1 MDCLKARNMIRA
13 GVIPGAGEYRDPQ
26 LGFHL
31 ASCPGCREFRRIGGS
46 HRAAGQVT
54 RQTCRRPRRRA
65 KTRRILSHLARATA
79 LLLVVCLLGIG
90 WYLGVPLVHA
100 WADVSTMTSLAVT
113 RPELPVERLV
123 RLKEAAVMPVVVPKA
138 VKQSWESMTLSLQTL
153 RPVPI
158 AITPPAD
165 ASKDMLLLAPP
176 VHMSTNMTATTTT
189 VPVTP
194 SIEQTG
200 EITAPL
206 DLLAT
211 PPISAVVDV
220 APQAGD
226 TAVPPLETSL
236 PALIEEASA
245 GAIADA
251 SVPEV
256 PEEQVAHTDAITIL
270 VLGIDARPGE
280 VLARSDVIMLV
291 RLDPQRQQVT
301 LLSLPRDLWVP
312 IPGFG
317 EGKIDSAY
325 FLGEQYGEGAIVATQ
340 TVSQALNINIDRT
353 AVVDFDGFRG
363 LIDALGGIRVD
374 VPRELYDPHFPTED
388 YGYTVAHFLPGE
400 QMMDGARAL
409 MYSRIRHPDS
419 DFERMR
425 RQQAVVVGIAERL
438 RERGVLKNLHE
449 ADQITTAL
457 RPYIRTDLPRPLALN
472 LLWSMRSVDI
482 SSVKRVTAD
491 TSLLTE
497 TSVYGAYALM
507 AEPTV
512 MHELG
517 AQLVAAP

>member
-1 MDCLKARNMIRA
+1 
-13 GVIPGAGEYRDPQ
+13 
-26 LGFHL
+26 
-31 ASCPGCREFRRIGGS
+31 
-46 HRAAGQVT
+46 
-54 RQTCRRPRRRA
+54 
-65 KTRRILSHLARATA
+65 
-79 LLLVVCLLGIG
+79 
-90 WYLGVPLVHA
+90 
-100 WADVSTMTSLAVT
+100 MTSLAVT

-138 VKQSWESMTLSLQTL
+138 VVQSWESMTLSLQTL

-158 AITPPAD
+158 AVTPSAD
-165 ASKDMLLLAPP
+165 ASKDMLLLDPP
-176 VHMSTNMTATTTT
+176 AHGSTSVTATTTT
-189 VPVTP
+189 VPANP
-194 SIEQTG
+194 DDLDQTG

-206 DLLAT
+206 ELLAT
-211 PPISAVVDV
+211 PPISAVTEV
-220 APQAGD
+220 APQARD
-226 TAVPPLETSL
+226 TAVPPIETPLPTLLEES
-236 PALIEEASA
+236 PVADIA
-245 GAIADA
+245 GT

-256 PEEQVAHTDAITIL
+256 SDEQVAQTGAITLL

-291 RLDPQRQQVT
+291 RLDPERQRVT

-325 FLGEQYGEGAIVATQ
+325 FLGEQYGEGAIVAAQ
-340 TVSQALNINIDRT
+340 TVSQALNVNIDRT

-438 RERGVLKNLHE
+438 RERGVLKNLRE
-449 ADQITTAL
+449 ADRITTAL

-507 AEPTV
+507 AEPS
-512 MHELG
+512 MLYELG